1 MINRIDNA
9 LTEQLIRAQLRPV
22 SPRPANGTQMP
33 GTVQTPAQV
42 GTPGKS
48 FAELLGTKPDAEIV
62 FSKHAQKRLTSREIT
77 MSAKDMTQLKE
88 VVGKLESKGARE
100 SLVLMQNDK
109 KEDFALVVSVK
120 NRTVITAL
128 TEKMMKDNIFTNID
142 STVVLRN
149 V

>member
-1 MINRIDNA
+1 MINRMENA
-9 LTEQLIRAQLRPV
+9 LTEQLLRAQIRPV
-22 SPRPANGTQMP
+22 GPKPANGTPVP
-33 GTVQTPAQV
+33 GTVQAQA
-42 GTPGKS
+42 PGKS
-48 FAELLGTKPDAEIV
+48 FAELLGTKPEGEIV
-62 FSKHAQKRLTSREIT
+62 FSKHAQKRLTSREIS
-77 MSAKDMTQLKE
+77 MSEKDMTQLKE

-142 STVVLRN
+142 STVVLRH